1 VQAMQTDLY
10 DIFIR
15 TYNNI
20 YNIFFS
26 EFFWNNKISSLL
38 IHFLLFML
46 DEELKQN
53 NK

>member
-1 VQAMQTDLY
+1 MQTDLHN
-10 DIFIR
+10 IFIK

-20 YNIFFS
+20 YNISFS
-26 EFFWNNKISSLL
+26 EFFFFEINKMSLL
-38 IHFLLFML
+38 SIHFLLFML